1 MFQRFTFED
10 FKLYTPELNSLKDL
24 IRESGATPN
33 MCTYA
38 VPLFDQLTE
47 KALNS
52 FMLEYLVPELS
63 TQQIHHRQGRSRSPS
78 SYSLAKHPGAAY
90 EDWYSGYH
98 TTWTRKAQGGVR
110 YNSVQYLEDSR

>member
-1 MFQRFTFED
+1 
-10 FKLYTPELNSLKDL
+10 
-24 IRESGATPN
+24 

-38 VPLFDQLTE
+38 VPLFEQLIE

-78 SYSLAKHPGAAY
+78 SYSLAKHSGAAY
-90 EDWYSGYH
+90 EDWYTVCH
-98 TTWTRKAQGGVR
+98 TTWTQKVQGGVR
-110 YNSVQYLEDSR
+110 YNSVHHLEDSRGPWHAPQGVDNYIYKNICKIGR